1 MISIFIALASM
12 VSSRWTG
19 PSDRRVVVLAPLVG
33 LPAHAEARPVAR
45 GHDYR
50 WRSLALL
57 GPFSLLMVAAGG
69 CQPLPS
75 TKSPSPLDKIAFDL
89 SQLDEQGLY
98 GPTGGK
104 RALDYEFCIPT
115 GQTYQA
121 AVSAIDPS
129 LQLFAGIPGRIGC
142 TEQQILAIGN
152 THQPRAQ
159 LVLQELANLDYI
171 DRIVRVDWE

>member
-1 MISIFIALASM
+1 MFIALASM
-12 VSSRWTG
+12 LRSRGIG
-19 PSDRRVVVLAPLVG
+19 PSDRRVVMLAPLIR
-33 LPAHAEARPVAR
+33 LSAHAEVSPVAR
-45 GHDYR
+45 SYGDS

-57 GPFSLLMVAAGG
+57 GPFSLLLVVAGG
-69 CQPLPS
+69 CQPLSS
-75 TKSPSPLDKIAFDL
+75 THSPTPLDKIAFDL

-115 GQTYQA
+115 GEPYQS
-121 AVSAIDPS
+121 AVTAIDPS
-129 LQLFAGIPGRIGC
+129 LQLFPGIPGRIGC
-142 TEQQILAIGN
+142 TEQQILAMGN